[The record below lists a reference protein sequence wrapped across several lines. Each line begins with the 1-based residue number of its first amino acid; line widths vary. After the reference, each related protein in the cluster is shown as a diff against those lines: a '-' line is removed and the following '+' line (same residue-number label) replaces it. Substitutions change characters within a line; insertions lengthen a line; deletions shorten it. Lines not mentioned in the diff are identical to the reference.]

1 VPTYFLDANV
11 PLNVSKALAL
21 VRDDILYPGAPNSP
35 ILTANVPDVEWL
47 GVAGQQNWVV
57 ITKDKKIRT
66 RRWERQALVQAG
78 VRSFC
83 MTAAGSYPM
92 WETLQLLAR
101 RWDDIEEIAN
111 TIPGP
116 YIYSVTNA
124 GVRFLTGP

>member
-1 VPTYFLDANV
+1 M
-11 PLNVSKALAL
+11 
-21 VRDDILYPGAPNSP
+21 
-35 ILTANVPDVEWL
+35 PDVEWL
-47 GVAGQQNWVV
+47 GVAGEQNWVV

-66 RRWERQALVQAG
+66 RRWERQALIQAR

-101 RWDDIEEIAN
+101 RWDDIEEIA
-111 TIPGP
+111 TAIPGP

-124 GVRFLTGP
+124 GVRFLAGP

>member
-1 VPTYFLDANV
+1 M
-11 PLNVSKALAL
+11 
-21 VRDDILYPGAPNSP
+21 
-35 ILTANVPDVEWL
+35 PDSEWL

-57 ITKDKKIRT
+57 ITKDKMIRH
-66 RRWERQALVQAG
+66 RRWERQALIQAG

-83 MTAAGSYPM
+83 MTSAGGYPM

-111 TIPGP
+111 TVAGP

-124 GVRFLTGP
+124 GVRFLLGS

>member
-21 VRDDILYPGAPNSP
+21 VRDDILYPGAPNCP
-35 ILTANVPDVEWL
+35 ILTTNVPDVEWL
-47 GVAGQQNWVV
+47 EVAGQQNWVV

-66 RRWERQALVQAG
+66 RRWEPQALILAG

-83 MTAAGSYPM
+83 MTAAGSYSM

-101 RWDDIEEIAN
+101 RWDDIEKTA
-111 TIPGP
+111 TSVAGP